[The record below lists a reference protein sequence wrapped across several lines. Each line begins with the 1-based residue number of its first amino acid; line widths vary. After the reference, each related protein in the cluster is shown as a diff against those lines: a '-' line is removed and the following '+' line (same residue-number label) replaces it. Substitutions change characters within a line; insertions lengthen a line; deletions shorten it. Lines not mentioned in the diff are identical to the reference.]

1 MIVTQY
7 ILQVVPLSVTSI
19 FKYLGITISDTLTWN
34 DHVNAVVSKANRTL
48 GFMWQIAGGS
58 STKALTSLYKFL
70 VLPVLEYGL
79 PAWSPY
85 TSASISKLERVQR
98 RASRMCL
105 KQRKGTMTYE
115 DRLHALNWISLDS
128 RRQKHTLT
136 FTTKCLFGLIDCHTI
151 KLNTVVNTRHQ
162 SILDTARTL
171 ALKNTPCHSFPR
183 IWSSLP
189 SHIKNSMILD
199 SFKCFN

>member
-1 MIVTQY
+1 M
-7 ILQVVPLSVTSI
+7 
-19 FKYLGITISDTLTWN
+19 
-34 DHVNAVVSKANRTL
+34 L

-58 STKALTSLYKFL
+58 STKALTSLYKSL
-70 VLPVLEYGL
+70 GLPILEYGL

-98 RASRMCL
+98 WASRMCL
-105 KQRKGTMTYE
+105 KQHKGSMTYE

-162 SILDTARTL
+162 DTLTFHHHYARTL

-199 SFKCFN
+199 SFKCFNNSLSNHFHDS

>member
-1 MIVTQY
+1 
-7 ILQVVPLSVTSI
+7 
-19 FKYLGITISDTLTWN
+19 
-34 DHVNAVVSKANRTL
+34 
-48 GFMWQIAGGS
+48 
-58 STKALTSLYKFL
+58 
-70 VLPVLEYGL
+70 
-79 PAWSPY
+79 
-85 TSASISKLERVQR
+85 
-98 RASRMCL
+98 
-105 KQRKGTMTYE
+105 MTYE

-183 IWSSLP
+183 IWRSLP
-189 SHIKNSMILD
+189 SHIKNSRWQLPLHPHSPHPHAPRPKNLEIVHFGGQVNAVSVNLPTKNVCHSECQSANWVPHVPPKKMPSLRP
-199 SFKCFN
+199 S